1 VCRWQAKLCD
11 TLVTHGLYLSA
22 IEMQHDKALYEFTS
36 TSLSFIGRHFSSWE
50 VVVSVPGV

>member
-1 VCRWQAKLCD
+1 MCRWQAKLCD